1 MTSLVNNYQE
11 INNYNICIVCSDQ
24 VQFKLFAQYLRA
36 EFAGVRIF
44 FTEDYLEVFE
54 LVNKKVADLVIMDLD
69 SEYGKTLLLKL
80 KKSGLLGLI
89 CSVLV
94 SSEDSNK
101 ERLWAF
107 EDGIDDYIIKPI
119 IVDQLLA
126 RVKGL
131 LKKNRKVGSQRRILT
146 AGDIKMN
153 ISNFTVEI
161 CGRGMKV
168 SSKEFNILKLFLEN
182 PEKVFTREEILKEIW
197 PDNHLELSV
206 RIVDVHINRLRIAL
220 GSNRG
225 NRSYIRTVRGFGYSL
240 DTCEYNTNS
249 HFVQTNHNNMGNLS
263 FLYSGS
269 NNSKNDSYTNNKIH
283 NDIFATYDEG
293 L

>member
-131 LKKNRKVGSQRRILT
+131 LKKNRKVGSQRRTCPLV
-146 AGDIKMN
+146 A
-153 ISNFTVEI
+153 
-161 CGRGMKV
+161 
-168 SSKEFNILKLFLEN
+168 FL
-182 PEKVFTREEILKEIW
+182 
-197 PDNHLELSV
+197 LSV
-206 RIVDVHINRLRIAL
+206 SQLSLVWLTTSSMERLKK
-220 GSNRG
+220 
-225 NRSYIRTVRGFGYSL
+225 
-240 DTCEYNTNS
+240 
-249 HFVQTNHNNMGNLS
+249 QP
-263 FLYSGS
+263 
-269 NNSKNDSYTNNKIH
+269 
-283 NDIFATYDEG
+283 IFN
-293 L
+293 